1 MVGYIRHS
9 GLGKYTRSFFK
20 EHGIAPNFICESPDE
35 NGIAS
40 LVAQGFGIAL
50 VADVD
55 TIYRDDI
62 CIRPL
67 ISSESF
73 SHTVYM
79 GYMRGKYQLPAIQRF
94 IAFVRNVQA

>member
-1 MVGYIRHS
+1 M
-9 GLGKYTRSFFK
+9 
-20 EHGIAPNFICESPDE
+20 
-35 NGIAS
+35 
-40 LVAQGFGIAL
+40 
-50 VADVD
+50 ADVD
-55 TIYRDDI
+55 TIYRDEI

-79 GYMRGKYQLPAIQRF
+79 GYMRGKYQLPAVQRF

>member
-1 MVGYIRHS
+1 MQGIPVSENILRN
-9 GLGKYTRSFFK
+9 FFK
-20 EHGIAPNFICESPDE
+20 EHGVLPNFICESPDE

-40 LVAQGFGIAL
+40 LVAKDFGIAL

-55 TIYRDDI
+55 TIHRDDI

-67 ISSESF
+67 ISQETF

-79 GYMRGKYQLPAIQRF
+79 GYMRGKYQLPAVQRF
-94 IAFVRNVQA
+94 IQFVRRMYH